1 MNSHPKGTLL
11 LIEDDAQFQENLAVV
26 FRIAGYETLFANNAQ
41 EGFAALQSHSV
52 DMIVLDYRLPGMSG
66 MQFFETLLSEDRYRT
81 ASIIPV
87 VVITGYPILFEEK
100 TRFMR
105 MGAKALITKG
115 TGFKDLVK
123 IIDQEVEAYKAVTS
137 FNTIPSREFSL
148 PEYLCYIEKQIIL
161 RAMIKNPACSQDSIA
176 KELGIPRSTLSR
188 KLGEYKLRLR

>member
-1 MNSHPKGTLL
+1 MSTHPKGTVL
-11 LIEDDAQFQENLAVV
+11 LIEDDKQFQENLAVV
-26 FRIAGYETLFANNAQ
+26 FRIAGYETLLASDAH
-41 EGFAALQSHSV
+41 EGFTALQNYNV
-52 DMIVLDYRLPGMSG
+52 DLIVLDYRLPGMSG
-66 MQFFETLLSEDRYRT
+66 LQFYETLLSEERFRA
-81 ASIIPV
+81 ASMIPV
-87 VVITGYPILFEEK
+87 VVITGYPITFEEK

-123 IIDQEVEAYKAVTS
+123 IIDREVEAYKAVMN
-137 FNTIPSREFSL
+137 FNTIVTREFSL

-161 RAMIKNPACSQDSIA
+161 RAMIKNSASSQDAIA

>member
-11 LIEDDAQFQENLAVV
+11 LIEDDTQFQENLVVV
-26 FRIAGYETLFANNAQ
+26 FRIAGYETVLASDAQ
-41 EGFAALQSHSV
+41 DGFAALHNHGI
-52 DMIVLDYRLPGMSG
+52 DLIVLDYRLPGMSG
-66 MQFFETLLSEDRYRT
+66 MQFLETLVSDERYLA
-81 ASIIPV
+81 ASMTPV
-87 VVITGYPILFEEK
+87 VVITGYPLMFEEK

-105 MGAKALITKG
+105 LGAKALITKG

-123 IIDQEVEAYKAVTS
+123 IIDQEVEAYKTVTS